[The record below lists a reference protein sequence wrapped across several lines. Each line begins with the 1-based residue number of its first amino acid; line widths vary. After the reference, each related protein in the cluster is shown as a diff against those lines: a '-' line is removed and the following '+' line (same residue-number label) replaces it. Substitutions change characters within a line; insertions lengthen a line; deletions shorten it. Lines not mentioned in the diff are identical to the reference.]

1 MNNYK
6 RYLKYENKYINLKN
20 QIAGAIIDIQNE
32 RYDEHLKLEQIERII
47 PIANKYNRYHNFDFL
62 SRFIISQN
70 YDDKENEYKNVKTFD
85 DLQKYTLKLIKS
97 LPPYGTILNQ
107 GPLNNES
114 SLILNYLSNFFEYDF
129 ITMDSQPG
137 LIISDDNSV
146 QRPYLFL
153 YGSNARIDKLYDVIL
168 AHDFLAIVP
177 YDFSIL
183 SEYFPLFTDIE
194 NYKQIAIGTRHINKD
209 ETIEEYYD
217 KIFSDYFFTELLK
230 IVKNI

>member
-6 RYLKYENKYINLKN
+6 RYLKYKNKYINLKN

-32 RYDEHLKLEQIERII
+32 RYDEHLTLEQIKEII
-47 PIANKYNRYHNFDFL
+47 PIAIKYNRYHNFDFL
-62 SRFIISQN
+62 AKSMITQN
-70 YDDKENEYKNVKTFD
+70 YDDKENEHKNVKTFD

-107 GPLNNES
+107 GPLSNES
-114 SLILNYLSNFFEYDF
+114 SLILNYLSNFFEYNF